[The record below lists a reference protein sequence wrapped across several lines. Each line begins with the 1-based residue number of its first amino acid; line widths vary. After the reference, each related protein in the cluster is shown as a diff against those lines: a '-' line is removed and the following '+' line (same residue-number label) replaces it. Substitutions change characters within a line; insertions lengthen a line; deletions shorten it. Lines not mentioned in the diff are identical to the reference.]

1 MRLLPQSLFGR
12 LVLVLVAGLLLAQLV
27 GAALLLRNRAYA
39 LYQASGMQT
48 ATRIAGIVRL
58 LDRATPSERQR
69 LVSAF
74 QDPTLRIRLTDAPW
88 LRTAAGS
95 NHEGLAGIFYT
106 MLRHQLGEHRRIAV
120 AIREA
125 AAPASGNT
133 PVMGDMRGMEMGMD
147 MMNMGM
153 SMSPEVHMGGFGF
166 LPPPSVAFLA
176 QVQLRGGTW
185 ASFEQHVPREVFA
198 GSTRLL
204 LSLAVLLIAVVVLS
218 LLAVRW
224 VTRPLSVLA
233 AAADALG
240 RDIRR
245 PPLLETGPREVSHAA
260 RAFNTMQARL
270 GRYLEDRIR
279 LLTAVSHDLKTP
291 ITRLRLRA
299 ELLDD
304 PVLRDSFT
312 RDLDEMQ
319 AMATATLDFL
329 RGLDA
334 KEAVQPVDMRALLES
349 LKADA
354 EETGQRVTVN
364 GQTAA
369 PYPGRPLALKRCL
382 TNLINNAVTY
392 GGIAHVIL
400 DDGDK
405 ALRILV
411 TDEGPGIPERELER
425 VFEPFYRLESSRSR
439 ETGGTGLG
447 LGIARNIARAHGG
460 DLVLRNRAGGG
471 LEAVLTLARREQ

>member
-1 MRLLPQSLFGR
+1 MPQSLFGR

-48 ATRIAGIVRL
+48 ATRIAGIVHL
-58 LDRATPSERQR
+58 LDRATPTERRR

-74 QDPTLRIRLTDAPW
+74 QNPTLRIRLTDAPW
-88 LRTAAGS
+88 PKTAAGGD
-95 NHEGLAGIFYT
+95 HEGLAGIFYT
-106 MLRHQLGEHRRIAV
+106 MLRHQLGEQRRIAV
-120 AIREA
+120 AIRETA
-125 AAPASGNT
+125 VPASGNA
-133 PVMGDMRGMEMGMD
+133 PVMDDMRGMAMGMG
-147 MMNMGM
+147 MNMDM

-166 LPPPSVAFLA
+166 LPPPGVAFLA
-176 QVQLRGGTW
+176 QVRLRGGTW

-245 PPLLETGPREVSHAA
+245 PPLPETGPREVRHAA

-270 GRYLEDRIR
+270 GRYLEDRTR

-304 PVLRDSFT
+304 PVLRDSYT

-329 RGLDA
+329 RGLDT

-392 GGIAHVIL
+392 GGVAHVTL
-400 DDGDK
+400 SDDDK

-411 TDEGPGIPERELER
+411 ADEGPGIPERELER

-460 DLVLRNRAGGG
+460 DLMLRNRTGGG
-471 LEAVLTLARREQ
+471 LEAMLTLARREPAD